1 MRRLAEA
8 AVKLLHQPRLAQA
21 GLADDQREL
30 ALAVTRALPAPG
42 EKIEFLLAAHE
53 GG

>member
-1 MRRLAEA
+1 M
-8 AVKLLHQPRLAQA
+8 KLLDQPRLADA

-30 ALAVTRALPAPG
+30 ALALTRAIPAPG
-42 EKIEFLLAAHE
+42 EKIEFLLAPHE